1 MKAIVPVNLTA
12 VRVTRNDETNVTSK
26 FRGGTVAFD
35 ALPYG
40 SGGTVAST
48 GDTIA
53 VPLDGTRSPAA
64 PLSLG
69 MHLHW
74 ELPDFFRR
82 GGQDKPD
89 SPIRF
94 PQVPNRWLVT
104 RTCSSGTAPAGSAP
118 VSHRSWIIESDFVA
132 RDIPPDRYGQGRTS
146 ISIPPLDGQSPPFML
161 MGRVV
166 DADDWQP
173 ASEDPASYLPYYR
186 GPDHAPRYLT
196 ATGFVGPSFCG
207 YYPDCRS
214 VFGFWDT
221 LQDLPEYP
229 KLRQPADVKL
239 TFSYTVIGWIAGPA
253 ADPLAPLAAMVR
265 GAYDHYVDQCAA
277 ENVKVARTPLD
288 FFHQAT
294 ADRYG
299 WTFTDQAFSATTDA
313 VSGKITSISV
323 PDSTLCY
330 GVLQDVVWS
339 DTGPFLA
346 PSLDAQVQL
355 AIGNTTVEAVAALV
369 RGRLPPPPPGHG
381 VLDNYELLLEALQL
395 GVLRDLEAGTQ
406 TLVTMAE
413 QRHARSFAM
422 RDGGHLWTVE
432 AAASQTPDRQPIEAT
447 LPLDLAEQ
455 LHLLNR
461 AQQAYDD
468 GRALVTAARMQL
480 FMDWT
485 IFVRQWVAD
494 QRDPGSQWV
503 VPTGALSDFIE
514 TSDGG
519 ELNAVKALTTSVGLI
534 DYHEDG
540 TISTASPAGT
550 LAASLVA
557 AFNVMRA
564 GLPTDG
570 GWHLVPGPAP
580 HYAMPTD
587 PVLVMQGERIE
598 PVRRNGPSFAIA
610 VRVDTELIT
619 QLEIS
624 DQPGQ
629 PAAPGQ
635 HSTLTPTDAMAPA
648 APATTPPAVGPAVV
662 SALLGEA
669 ALLSPQSAGLLASA
683 LAARGFTAS
692 LDNLTAAV
700 QACQGGRSPLSGGA
714 IEGGLYGAVRAVP
727 PPPDPPGQLPPGQS
741 PFLGP
746 QPAQQ
751 VTTPTPLRVVFANPQ
766 SSALAPDAVGWSA
779 QAGHP
784 ELGTGRVDPL
794 LPVWMTWEVTLWP
807 LARPAG
813 DNYPVTIVADDFE
826 LDDNGVDL
834 TYRVTGGAPVM
845 PLTKNPVRSRGA
857 VVLST
862 KALASLTDQID
873 RFLTD
878 FADDPAD
885 DELRA
890 ARDAY
895 GKLPVLAQSFGTFS
909 QRQTLRLPI
918 PMIEVVDLVADFD
931 PITTDVAAAAVP
943 DQGETWYA
951 TAFNSLAP
959 MPAGDVY
966 YSPLRGGFLDVNAIK
981 IVDVFGQ
988 VMDIETATRTPR
1000 NALVVTPSLAL
1011 RPRADDRSG
1020 TASVYLPPRPLAA
1033 TRVDASWLSATHNDH
1048 VPGVTGDFVE
1058 MNAHPATSPVCG
1070 WIVPNHLD
1078 VTLALYNADGSPI
1091 GSFGVEHNAVQ
1102 YRTRPG
1108 NPHVVDPKL
1117 QLSADIGQPGHPA
1130 NDVNAHVAKL
1140 MWFIDG
1146 QSADFLTKLM
1156 AGISA
1161 SDGFIAPAASAQDP
1175 SLAVFIGRP
1184 LAVTR
1189 ACLAMTTAGRV
1200 LPASQLNSDPSAAL
1214 KTAVDAGWTGYAE
1227 RQRHTSA
1234 GLAEVAFPACL
1245 GNLIDIDDGLVG
1257 FLPEAGDGSYSIA
1270 YLPAAPAESDHLRK
1284 PGPTTT
1290 ELRINADPQVFTLIV
1305 DPRAPVHVSTGVL
1318 PTAELAIPP
1327 DQYSDA
1333 MRSLA
1338 VTFAMHPLLR
1348 PARGLELTVPEIAG
1362 YDWSWVAVGADPVL
1376 LAGQANGSRPVY
1388 GYTPQTLIE
1397 GWLKLARQ
1405 RAPASP
1411 HEGAD
1416 GRG

>member
-1 MKAIVPVNLTA
+1 VKAIVPVNVTA
-12 VRVTRNDETNVTSK
+12 LRVTRNDATNVTSK

-35 ALPYG
+35 ALPHG
-40 SGGTVAST
+40 PGAVAST

-53 VPLDGTRSPAA
+53 VPIDGTRSPAA
-64 PLSLG
+64 PLGLG
-69 MHLHW
+69 VHLHW

-82 GGQDKPD
+82 GGQDTPER
-89 SPIRF
+89 PIRF

-104 RTCSSGTAPAGSAP
+104 RTCSAGTAPAGSAP
-118 VSHRSWIIESDFVA
+118 VSHRSWIVESDFVA
-132 RDIPPDRYGQGRTS
+132 RDIPLDSYGQGRTS
-146 ISIPPLDGQSPPFML
+146 IAIPPLDGLDPPSML

-166 DADDWQP
+166 DADSWDP
-173 ASEDPASYLPYYR
+173 ASDDPASYLPHYR
-186 GPDHAPRYLT
+186 GPDGAARYLT
-196 ATGFVGPSFCG
+196 AMGFVGPSFCG

-221 LQDLPEYP
+221 LRDLPEYP
-229 KLRQPADVKL
+229 KLAQSAAVDL
-239 TFSYTVIGWIAGPA
+239 TFTYTVIGWIAGPA
-253 ADPLAPLAAMVR
+253 ADPLEPLATLVR

-277 ENVKVARTPLD
+277 EKVKLARTPLD

-294 ADRYG
+294 ADKYG
-299 WTFTDQAFSATTDA
+299 WTFTDQAFSVTTDA
-313 VSGKITSISV
+313 ASGKISSISV
-323 PDSTLCY
+323 PDSTLCH

-339 DTGPFLA
+339 GTGPFLA
-346 PSLDAQVQL
+346 PAGGQPSLTAQVQL
-355 AIGNTTVEAVAALV
+355 AVGNTTAEAVAALV
-369 RGRLPPPPPGHG
+369 KDRLPAPPAGAG

-395 GVLRDLEAGTQ
+395 GALRDLEAGTQ
-406 TLVTMAE
+406 TLARLAE

-432 AAASQTPDRQPIEAT
+432 SAARQAPGRRPVEAT

-468 GRALVTAARMQL
+468 GRALIAAAREQL

-485 IFVRQWVAD
+485 IFVRQWVAE
-494 QRDPGSQWV
+494 QSGASAQYV
-503 VPTGALSDFIE
+503 VSTGALSDFIE
-514 TSDGG
+514 TSAGG
-519 ELNAVKALTTSVGLI
+519 ELNAVQALTTSVGLI
-534 DYHEDG
+534 DYHDDA

-550 LAASLVA
+550 LAADLIA
-557 AFNVMRA
+557 AFKVVQA
-564 GLPTDG
+564 GLPSDG
-570 GWHLVPGPAP
+570 GWHLVLGPAP
-580 HYAMPTD
+580 RYAMPTD
-587 PVLVMQGERIE
+587 PVLVMQGDRIE
-598 PVRRNGPSFAIA
+598 PARRNGPSFAIA
-610 VRVDTELIT
+610 VRTDTELIT
-619 QLEIS
+619 QLEVT
-624 DQPGQ
+624 DQPAQPGQ
-629 PAAPGQ
+629 PAPQGQ
-635 HSTLTPTDAMAPA
+635 HSAVLTPADATAPA
-648 APATTPPAVGPAVV
+648 APATTPAAVGPAVI

-692 LDNLTAAV
+692 LDDLTAAT
-700 QACQGGRSPLSGGA
+700 QACQGGGSPLGGGA
-714 IEGGLYGAVRAVP
+714 ISGGLFGASHAVP
-727 PPPDPPGQLPPGQS
+727 APPDPPGQLPPGQS

-751 VTTPTPLRVVFANPQ
+751 VATPISLRVVFANPR

-784 ELGTGRVDPL
+784 ELDPSRVDPF
-794 LPVWMTWEVTLWP
+794 LPVWMTWDVTLWP
-807 LARPAG
+807 LARPGG
-813 DNYPVTIVADDFE
+813 DDYPQTVVADAFV

-834 TYRVTGGAPVM
+834 TYRLTNGAPAM

-873 RFLTD
+873 RFRTD
-878 FADDPAD
+878 FASDPAD

-895 GKLPVLAQSFGTFS
+895 GKLPVLAQAIGTFN
-909 QRQTLRLPI
+909 QRQTLRQPI
-918 PMIEVVDLVADFD
+918 PMIEVMDLVADFD
-931 PITTDVAAAAVP
+931 PITTDVASAAVA
-943 DQGETWYA
+943 DTRDTWYA

-966 YSPLRGGFLDVNAIK
+966 YSPLRGGFLDVNAVK

-988 VMDIETATRTPR
+988 VMDIQTATRTSR

-1011 RPRADDRSG
+1011 RPQADDTSG

-1033 TRVDASWLSATHNDH
+1033 TRVDARWLSATHNDH
-1048 VPGVTGDFVE
+1048 VRGVTGDFVE

-1078 VTLALYNADGSPI
+1078 VTLAFYDAGGSPI
-1091 GSFGVEHNAVQ
+1091 GSFGIEHDQVT

-1108 NPHVVDPKL
+1108 NPDVADP
-1117 QLSADIGQPGHPA
+1117 QLPADIGQPGQPA
-1130 NDVNAHVAKL
+1130 RVNSHVARLMWFVAGQSTDFLAKL
-1140 MWFIDG
+1140 M
-1146 QSADFLTKLM
+1146 A
-1156 AGISA
+1156 AISA

-1175 SLAVFIGRP
+1175 SLAVLIGRP
-1184 LAVTR
+1184 LAITR
-1189 ACLAMTTAGRV
+1189 ACLAMTTAGGV
-1200 LPASQLNSDPSAAL
+1200 LPASQLNSGPSAAL
-1214 KTAVDAGWTGYAE
+1214 KTTVDAGRTSYAE

-1234 GLAEVAFPACL
+1234 GLAEVAFPARL
-1245 GNLIDIDDGLVG
+1245 GNLIDIDDGLVA
-1257 FLPEAGDGSYSIA
+1257 FLPEATDGSYSIA
-1270 YLPAAPAESDHLRK
+1270 YLPAAPAESAHLRK
-1284 PGPTTT
+1284 PGPATT
-1290 ELRINADPQVFTLIV
+1290 ELRLSSGPQVFTLIV

-1318 PTAELAIPP
+1318 PTAELVIPP

-1338 VTFAMHPLLR
+1338 VTFTMHPVLR
-1348 PARGLELTVPEIAG
+1348 PAGGLVIAVPEVSGFDWVWIAT
-1362 YDWSWVAVGADPVL
+1362 GADPVR
-1376 LAGQANGSRPVY
+1376 LAGQADPGRPVY

-1405 RAPASP
+1405 SSP
-1411 HEGAD
+1411 EQGE
-1416 GRG
+1416 